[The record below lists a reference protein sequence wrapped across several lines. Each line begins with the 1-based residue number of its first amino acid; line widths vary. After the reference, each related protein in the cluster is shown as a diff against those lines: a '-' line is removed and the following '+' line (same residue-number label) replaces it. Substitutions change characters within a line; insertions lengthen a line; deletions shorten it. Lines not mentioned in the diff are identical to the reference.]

1 MKTDYVELTLT
12 ATPASGGTVTGDG
25 WKKLNSSVTI
35 NASPAKGYKFVNW
48 TKGTTPVS
56 TSQSYSFSIT
66 ANTNLIANFTLDT
79 PVNDPSENQFRIWPN
94 PVNSE
99 LRISGMTSRGVLKLI
114 DLSGKM
120 VYITSSTSSEIIVPM
135 GAFQPGIYLLTVET
149 TEGRQVE
156 KIVRQ

>member
-1 MKTDYVELTLT
+1 M
-12 ATPASGGTVTGDG
+12 
-25 WKKLNSSVTI
+25 
-35 NASPAKGYKFVNW
+35 NW

-99 LRISGMTSRGVLKLI
+99 LRISGMTSRGVLKLT

-120 VYITSSTSSEIIVPM
+120 VYMTSSTSSEIIVPM